1 LRLSPSRLRLPTA
14 LLIAAVA
21 GALLSISLPPVG
33 LWPVVFVAPI
43 PLLWLVRGSRPGRA
57 SLCGFAFGFAYFGA
71 LLYWILLF
79 GELGW
84 AALVILSAGFTAAFG
99 ALAPAVW
106 RPERP
111 LLGTLGLAGLWTVIE
126 WIRGMI
132 PLGGFGWGQL
142 GVTQVDAPAL
152 PLASV
157 GGVWA
162 LSFSVVVVSG
172 LLLLAGERWGS
183 GRRARALVLAIGAVA
198 VAVMPAAIPLPAPN
212 GRAVEVAAI
221 QVDVAS
227 VQDLVGADE
236 DAAVA
241 RLNIDRH
248 LELTPDP
255 PDLVVW
261 GEGALDPGVTAD
273 PLLMSAVSQAIAT
286 VGAPTIAGAVTVDPD
301 GAERTVTLAFDGAG
315 ENVDRYA
322 KVKLVPFGEY
332 VPFRKQ
338 LGWIS
343 AIDQVP
349 VDRVPG
355 DDVTLISLPGLPPI
369 GTPICYENSFPSID
383 RQMTREGAGFL
394 VVVINNASY
403 DRTAASEQHLQMSR
417 LRAVENGRWVVHAA
431 VSGISALIDER
442 GDVVDSRGLFEPAT
456 MREMV
461 RASDRRTLFTRLGD
475 WVPWGSA
482 VLVVGMIALP
492 RGRGR
497 PRGEPGPLPSRP
509 RTLVILP
516 TYNERATIG
525 AVLDGLRAT
534 GADLD
539 ILVVD
544 DGSPDGTGEIVRER
558 SQTDPRVRLVERPRK
573 SGLASAYAVGFERA
587 IAEGYDLAVE
597 MDSDLSHRPE
607 ELPRLLGAAQRH
619 HMVIG
624 SRYIPGGSVTNW
636 SRSRVALSK
645 AGNRYARFCLGFDIH
660 DATSGFRA
668 YRREAL
674 EEIIAT
680 PITSDGY
687 GFQIELAYRA
697 WNLGL
702 SVGEAPISFREREH
716 GQSKISRRIVVE
728 ALWLVTLWGLR
739 ARFRPDRA
747 P

>member
-1 LRLSPSRLRLPTA
+1 M
-14 LLIAAVA
+14 
-21 GALLSISLPPVG
+21 
-33 LWPVVFVAPI
+33 VFVAPI
-43 PLLWLVRGSRPGRA
+43 PFLWLVRGSRPGRA
-57 SLCGFAFGFAYFGA
+57 ALCGFAFGVAYFGA

-84 AALVILSAGFTAAFG
+84 ASLVLMSAGFTAAFG

-106 RPERP
+106 RREHP

-126 WIRGMI
+126 WIRGMV
-132 PLGGFGWGQL
+132 PLGGVGWGQL

-162 LSFSVVVVSG
+162 LSFSVMVVSG
-172 LLLLAGERWGS
+172 LILLAWERWGS
-183 GRRARALVLAIGAVA
+183 GRRVHALVLAVCAVVLA
-198 VAVMPAAIPLPAPN
+198 VVPAAIPLPAPD
-212 GRAVEVAAI
+212 GRAVDVAAI

-236 DAAVA
+236 DVAVA
-241 RLNIDRH
+241 LLNIDRH
-248 LELTPDP
+248 LALAEDP

-273 PLLMSAVSQAIAT
+273 PLVMRAVSDAIAT
-286 VGAPTIAGAVTVDPD
+286 VGTPTIAGAVTDDPD
-301 GAERTVTLAFDGAG
+301 GAERTVTMAFDGSGAI
-315 ENVDRYA
+315 VDRYE

-332 VPFRKQ
+332 VPFRNQ

-355 DDVTLISLPGLPPI
+355 EAVTLLSLPGLPPI

-431 VSGISALIDER
+431 VSGISAFIDER

-456 MREMV
+456 MRGMV
-461 RASDRRTLFTRLGD
+461 RASDRRTLSTRLGD
-475 WVPWGSA
+475 WLPWGSL
-482 VLVVGMIALP
+482 VLVVGLIALP
-492 RGRGR
+492 RSRRR
-497 PRGEPGPLPSRP
+497 PRREPGPLPPRP

-516 TYNERATIG
+516 TYDERATIG
-525 AVLDGLRAT
+525 AVLDGLTAIE
-534 GADLD
+534 GDLD

-544 DGSPDGTGEIVRER
+544 DGSPDGTGEIVRAR
-558 SQTDPRVRLVERPRK
+558 SETDPHVHLVERARK

-587 IAEGYDLAVE
+587 IREGYDLAVE

-607 ELPRLLGAAQRH
+607 ELPRLLEAADH
-619 HMVIG
+619 HHLVIG
-624 SRYIPGGSVTNW
+624 SRYVAGGSVTNW

-645 AGNRYARFCLGFDIH
+645 AGNLYARLCLGFPIH
-660 DATSGFRA
+660 DATSGFRV

-674 EEIIAT
+674 GEIIAT

-687 GFQIELAYRA
+687 GFQIELVHRA

-702 SVGEAPISFREREH
+702 SIGEAPISFREREH

-739 ARFRPDRA
+739 ARFRPD
-747 P
+747 PS

>member
-1 LRLSPSRLRLPTA
+1 
-14 LLIAAVA
+14 
-21 GALLSISLPPVG
+21 
-33 LWPVVFVAPI
+33 
-43 PLLWLVRGSRPGRA
+43 
-57 SLCGFAFGFAYFGA
+57 
-71 LLYWILLF
+71 
-79 GELGW
+79 
-84 AALVILSAGFTAAFG
+84 
-99 ALAPAVW
+99 
-106 RPERP
+106 
-111 LLGTLGLAGLWTVIE
+111 
-126 WIRGMI
+126 
-132 PLGGFGWGQL
+132 
-142 GVTQVDAPAL
+142 
-152 PLASV
+152 
-157 GGVWA
+157 
-162 LSFSVVVVSG
+162 
-172 LLLLAGERWGS
+172 
-183 GRRARALVLAIGAVA
+183 
-198 VAVMPAAIPLPAPN
+198 
-212 GRAVEVAAI
+212 VEVAAI

-261 GEGALDPGVTAD
+261 GEGALDPGVTAN
-273 PLLMSAVSQAIAT
+273 PLLMSTVSQAIAT

-315 ENVDRYA
+315 EIVDRYV

-332 VPFRKQ
+332 VPFRKR

-355 DDVTLISLPGLPPI
+355 DDVTPISLPGLPLI

-431 VSGISALIDER
+431 VSGISAFIDER

-456 MREMV
+456 MRAMV
-461 RASDRRTLFTRLGD
+461 RASDNRTLFTRLGD
-475 WVPWGSA
+475 WVPWGSV
-482 VLVVGMIALP
+482 VLVVGLIALP
-492 RGRGR
+492 RGRRR
-497 PRGEPGPLPSRP
+497 PRREPGPLPSRP

-525 AVLDGLRAT
+525 AVLDGLSAT

-558 SQTDPRVRLVERPRK
+558 SQTDSRVRLVERPRK

-587 IAEGYDLAVE
+587 SAEGYDLAVE

-607 ELPRLLGAAQRH
+607 ELPRLLEAAQRH

-645 AGNRYARFCLGFDIH
+645 AGNLYARFCLGFDIH
-660 DATSGFRA
+660 DATSGFRV

-674 EEIIAT
+674 EKIIAT

-687 GFQIELAYRA
+687 GFQIELVYRA
-697 WNLGL
+697 WDLGL

-739 ARFRPDRA
+739 ARFRPDPA